1 MTLVA
6 DTHALVWQLSADAR
20 MGARARARL
29 ERSLAREE
37 LCVSAMSFWE
47 IAMLASRGRLRL
59 EGTAAGLRWR
69 VLDMGIRELPV
80 GGDVAL
86 HAAALAPALVDPVD
100 CIVAATAVAHGATLV
115 TADTRLLE
123 AGVVDVVDARR

>member
-1 MTLVA
+1 MRLVA

-20 MGARARARL
+20 MGSRARARI
-29 ERSLAREE
+29 ERALAREE

-59 EGTAAGLRWR
+59 EGTAAGLRGR
-69 VLDMGIRELPV
+69 VLDMGIVELPV
-80 GGDVAL
+80 AGDVAL
-86 HAAALAPALVDPVD
+86 QAAALTPALVDPVD
-100 CIVAATAVAHGATLV
+100 CLLAATALVHGATLV

-123 AGVVDVVDARR
+123 ARVVDVTDARR